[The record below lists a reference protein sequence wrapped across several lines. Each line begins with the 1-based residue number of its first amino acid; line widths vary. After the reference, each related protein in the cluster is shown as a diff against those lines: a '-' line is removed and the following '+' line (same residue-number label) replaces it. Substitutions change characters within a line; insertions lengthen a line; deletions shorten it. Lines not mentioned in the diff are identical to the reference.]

1 MIAVTKSVSAWYNLP
16 MRQTNDSKRPLCGFF
31 IKAVISTA
39 LIWLGLSWP
48 KILAGKS
55 AWIEAN
61 YSETIYQWIRRA
73 ISSVT
78 SLVSFSLAEL
88 ILYALVL
95 FSAGLLVT
103 RFLQMLFR
111 KGGMLRLLKSVASLA
126 LTAGIL
132 LNLFYATWGFNY
144 FRQPLSERMGLE
156 ITQRGTDELEAF
168 VLDTA
173 SRASELRSTLHE
185 NANGVFTPEE
195 PLRSIFDQLPQAYR
209 ALSQEFPVFY
219 GDVTRAK
226 SVLWSNGLSA
236 QGISGVYI
244 GLTAEPNVNV
254 FQPPLLVYQAAAHEM
269 AHQMGIA
276 SENEAEF
283 TAYLACEHSSNPNVR
298 YSGLIF
304 ALIISGNALYK
315 ADPERYLEATKT
327 YGDAIWRDL
336 SDYDAYWDSFDGEV
350 QESADKRNDAY
361 LKHNSQQSGILSYGE
376 SVDLLLAYAA
386 KYGSA
391 GHFTQN

>member
-1 MIAVTKSVSAWYNLP
+1 
-16 MRQTNDSKRPLCGFF
+16 MRQTDSKKHPLSGFI
-31 IKAVISTA
+31 IKTAVSVG

-48 KILAGKS
+48 KILSGRS

-61 YSETIYQWIRRA
+61 YSETVYQWIRRA

-78 SLVSFSLAEL
+78 SLVPFSIAEIL
-88 ILYALVL
+88 LYALVIFCGVFLLAKLYL
-95 FSAGLLVT
+95 FASRREGL
-103 RFLQMLFR
+103 
-111 KGGMLRLLKSVASLA
+111 LRLLKGIASLA
-126 LTAGIL
+126 LAGGIL
-132 LNLFYATWGFNY
+132 LNLFYITWGFNY

-173 SRASELRSTLHE
+173 SQAKALRETLHE
-185 NANGVFTPEE
+185 DEDGVFSPQESWYTVF
-195 PLRSIFDQLPQAYR
+195 LDLPQAYET
-209 ALSQEFPVFY
+209 LSATFPVFY
-219 GDVTRAK
+219 SDVTHAK
-226 SVLWSNGLSA
+226 FVLWSEGLSM
-236 QGISGVYI
+236 QGISGIYI

-254 FQPPLLVYQAAAHEM
+254 LQPPLLLYQAAAHEM
-269 AHQMGIA
+269 AHQIGIA

-283 TAYLACEHSSNPNVR
+283 TAFLACENSSDPNVR

-304 ALIISGNALYK
+304 ALIISGNALYQ
-315 ADPERYLEATKT
+315 ADPDRYIEATET

-350 QESADKRNDAY
+350 QQSADKRNDAY

-376 SVDLLLAYAA
+376 SVDLLLAYYAQYGLITDNAA
-386 KYGSA
+386 AVG
-391 GHFTQN
+391 

>member
-1 MIAVTKSVSAWYNLP
+1 
-16 MRQTNDSKRPLCGFF
+16 MRKNIDSKHSLSGFI
-31 IKAVISTA
+31 IKTVFAAA

-48 KILAGKS
+48 RIFAGKS

-61 YSETIYQWIRRA
+61 YSETVYQWIRRA
-73 ISSVT
+73 ISLVT
-78 SLVSFSLAEL
+78 SIVPFSLAEL
-88 ILYALVL
+88 ILYALAV
-95 FSAGLLVT
+95 FSAALLVT
-103 RFLQMLFR
+103 RLLQMVLR
-111 KGGMLRLLKSVASLA
+111 KGGVLRFFRSLASLA
-126 LTAGIL
+126 LTAGII
-132 LNLFYATWGFNY
+132 LNLFYVTWGFNY

-173 SRASELRSTLHE
+173 EKARTLRETLRE
-185 NANGVFTPEE
+185 DADGVFSPEE
-195 PLRSIFDQLPQAYR
+195 STRSIFDQLPQAYQ
-209 ALSQEFPVFY
+209 ALSAKFPLFY

-236 QGISGVYI
+236 QGISGIYI

-254 FQPPLLVYQAAAHEM
+254 LQPPLLVYQAAAHEM

-283 TAYLACEHSSNPNVR
+283 TAYLACENSSDPNVR

-315 ADPERYLEATKT
+315 ADSERYLEATKT

-336 SDYDAYWDSFDGEV
+336 SDYDAYWDSFDEEV
-350 QESADKRNDAY
+350 QQSADKRNDAY

-391 GHFTQN
+391 GDSAVN

>member
-16 MRQTNDSKRPLCGFF
+16 MRQTNDSKRPLSGFF
-31 IKAVISTA
+31 IKAVISA
-39 LIWLGLSWP
+39 GLIWLGLSWP

-61 YSETIYQWIRRA
+61 YSETIYQWIRRV

-103 RFLQMLFR
+103 RLLQMLFR
-111 KGGMLRLLKSVASLA
+111 KGGMLQLLKSVASLA
-126 LTAGIL
+126 LTAGII

-195 PLRSIFDQLPQAYR
+195 PLRSIFDRLPQAYR
-209 ALSQEFPVFY
+209 VLSQEFPVFY

-254 FQPPLLVYQAAAHEM
+254 LQPPLLVYQAAAHEM

-283 TAYLACEHSSNPNVR
+283 TAYLACENSDDPNVR

-304 ALIISGNALYK
+304 ALIISGNALYQ
-315 ADPERYLEATKT
+315 ADPDRYIGATET

-350 QESADKRNDAY
+350 QQSADKRNDAY

-376 SVDLLLAYAA
+376 SVDLLLAYDA
-386 KYGSA
+386 KYDSGGDLTS
-391 GHFTQN
+391 N

>member
-1 MIAVTKSVSAWYNLP
+1 
-16 MRQTNDSKRPLCGFF
+16 MRQINDSKRPQGGFI
-31 IKAVISTA
+31 IKAAVSA
-39 LIWLGLSWP
+39 GLIWLGLSWP

-61 YSETIYQWIRRA
+61 YSETVYQWIRRA

-103 RFLQMLFR
+103 RLLQTFFR
-111 KGGMLRLLKSVASLA
+111 KGGVLRLLKSIASLA

-132 LNLFYATWGFNY
+132 INLFYVSWGFNY
-144 FRQPLSERMGLE
+144 FRKPLSERMGLE

-173 SRASELRSTLHE
+173 LRASRLRSTLHE
-185 NANGVFTPEE
+185 DENGVFSPEE
-195 PLRSIFDQLPQAYR
+195 PLRSIFDRLPQAYQT
-209 ALSQEFPVFY
+209 LSQELPVFY

-226 SVLWSNGLSA
+226 SVLWSNGLSE
-236 QGISGVYI
+236 QGISGVFI

-254 FQPPLLVYQAAAHEM
+254 LQPPLLVYQAAAHEM

-283 TAYLACEHSSNPNVR
+283 TAYLASEHSGDPNVR

-315 ADPERYLEATKT
+315 ADPERYLEAT
-327 YGDAIWRDL
+327 
-336 SDYDAYWDSFDGEV
+336 
-350 QESADKRNDAY
+350 
-361 LKHNSQQSGILSYGE
+361 
-376 SVDLLLAYAA
+376 
-386 KYGSA
+386 
-391 GHFTQN
+391 

>member
-1 MIAVTKSVSAWYNLP
+1 
-16 MRQTNDSKRPLCGFF
+16 MRQTNDSKRPLSGFI
-31 IKAVISTA
+31 IKAAVSA
-39 LIWLGLSWP
+39 GLIWLGLSWP
-48 KILAGKS
+48 KIFAGRS
-55 AWIEAN
+55 AWVEAN
-61 YSETIYQWIRRA
+61 YSETVYQWIRRA

-78 SLVSFSLAEL
+78 SIVPFSIAEL
-88 ILYALVL
+88 ILYALVV
-95 FSAGLLVT
+95 FSALLIVI
-103 RFLQMLFR
+103 RFLQMLFK
-111 KGGMLRLLKSVASLA
+111 KGGALRFFRSMAALA

-132 LNLFYATWGFNY
+132 LNLFYVTWGFNY
-144 FRQPLSERMGLE
+144 FRKPLSERMGLE

-168 VLDTA
+168 VLATA
-173 SRASELRSTLHE
+173 EKAKVLRDALRE
-185 NANGVFTPEE
+185 DENGVFTPEE
-195 PLRSIFDQLPQAYR
+195 SVRSIFDRLPQAYR
-209 ALSQEFPVFY
+209 TLSQEFPVFY

-226 SVLWSNGLSA
+226 SVLWSNGLSE
-236 QGISGVYI
+236 QGISGVFI

-254 FQPPLLVYQAAAHEM
+254 FQPPMLVYQAAAHEM

-283 TAYLACEHSSNPNVR
+283 TAYLACEYSSDPNVR

-336 SDYDAYWDSFDGEV
+336 SDYDAYWDSFNEAV
-350 QESADKRNDAY
+350 QESADKRNDTY

-376 SVDLLLAYAA
+376 SVDLLLAFYA
-386 KYGSA
+386 KYGFRSVSA
-391 GHFTQN
+391 AG

>member
-1 MIAVTKSVSAWYNLP
+1 
-16 MRQTNDSKRPLCGFF
+16 MRQINDSKRPLGGFI
-31 IKAVISTA
+31 IKTAVSA
-39 LIWLGLSWP
+39 GMIWLGLSWP

-61 YSETIYQWIRRA
+61 YSETVYQWIRRA

-103 RFLQMLFR
+103 RLLTLFC
-111 KGGMLRLLKSVASLA
+111 KGGVLRLLKSIASLA

-132 LNLFYATWGFNY
+132 INLFYATWGFNY
-144 FRQPLSERMGLE
+144 FRKPLSERMGLE

-173 SRASELRSTLHE
+173 SRASRLRSTQHE
-185 NANGVFTPEE
+185 NETGVFSPEE
-195 PLRSIFDQLPQAYR
+195 SLRSIFDRLPQAYQT
-209 ALSQEFPVFY
+209 LSQEFPVFY

-226 SVLWSNGLSA
+226 SVLWSNGLSE
-236 QGISGVYI
+236 QGISGVFI

-254 FQPPLLVYQAAAHEM
+254 LQPPLLVYQAAAHEM

-283 TAYLACEHSSNPNVR
+283 TAYLASEHSGDPNVR

-315 ADPERYLEATKT
+315 ADPERYLEVTKT

-336 SDYDAYWDSFDGEV
+336 SDYDAYWDSFDEEV
-350 QESADKRNDAY
+350 QQSADKRNDAY

-376 SVDLLLAYAA
+376 SVDLLLAFYA

-391 GHFTQN
+391 GMSTAG

>member
-1 MIAVTKSVSAWYNLP
+1 
-16 MRQTNDSKRPLCGFF
+16 MRQRNDSKRPLSGFI
-31 IKAVISTA
+31 IKAAFAAA

-48 KILAGKS
+48 RIFAGKS

-61 YSETIYQWIRRA
+61 YSETTYQWIRRA

-78 SLVSFSLAEL
+78 SLLSISLAEL
-88 ILYALVL
+88 ILYALVV
-95 FSAGLLVT
+95 FSVVLLVT
-103 RFLQMLFR
+103 RFLQMVLR
-111 KGGMLRLLKSVASLA
+111 KGGVLRFFRSVASLA
-126 LTAGIL
+126 LTAGII
-132 LNLFYATWGFNY
+132 LNLFYVTWGFNY
-144 FRQPLSERMGLE
+144 FRQPLYERMGLE
-156 ITQRGTDELEAF
+156 IVQRGTDELEAF

-173 SRASELRSTLHE
+173 EKARTLRETLCE
-185 NANGVFTPEE
+185 DTDGVFSPEE
-195 PLRSIFDQLPQAYR
+195 STRSIFDQLPQAYR
-209 ALSQEFPVFY
+209 ALSAKLPLFY

-236 QGISGVYI
+236 QGISGIYI

-254 FQPPLLVYQAAAHEM
+254 IQPPLLVYQAATHEM

-283 TAYLACEHSSNPNVR
+283 TAYLACENSSDPNVR

-315 ADPERYLEATKT
+315 ADSERYLEATKT

-336 SDYDAYWDSFDGEV
+336 SDYDAYWDSFDEEV
-350 QESADKRNDAY
+350 QQSADKRNDAY

-391 GHFTQN
+391 FDYALN